1 MVGNG
6 YKYEAHFFQNLFLK
20 FKYKRFFFVYSEI
33 ALKVEQSG
41 TSDATIA
48 AAVVAVIL
56 SFVIILMIS
65 IFILIPFCKY
75 YCLVFS
81 VYFYFHFKHVIVFD
95 NV

>member
-6 YKYEAHFFQNLFLK
+6 YSYKAHFSKPLLK
-20 FKYKRFFFVYSEI
+20 FKYERFCFIYSEI
-33 ALKVEQSG
+33 ALKEEQSG

-56 SFVIILMIS
+56 SFVIILMIF
-65 IFILIPFCKY
+65 ILILIPFCKY

-81 VYFYFHFKHVIVFD
+81 VYFYFYFEHVIVFD